1 MEVKKVVRRVTYI
14 PATKPLEIQK
24 VGIYCR
30 VSSNKRSQLESL
42 ATQISALTN
51 AVAKVSKWKLE
62 DTFIDI
68 ASGSAGIKRKEFDR
82 MIRECEAHHISIIL
96 TKSISRFGRDT
107 VETLEGIQRI
117 KAAGGRILFHEENI
131 DTDDYDSSLLISI
144 LEGFAQ
150 AENESRS
157 MNIRLGLSYRAAA
170 GTSKNFDKVI
180 YGYQKDENGKLVIDK
195 EKADVVRDIYHW
207 YLKGASILGIKRKL
221 EENEILSPTG
231 RPTWSKRTI
240 ENILSNKK
248 YIGTVK
254 LNDSITGEHEY
265 ILEEHHPAIITEYE
279 FRCVQDAKI
288 NRSNIVTDE
297 TGTHRKSTKYS
308 SKKK

>member
-1 MEVKKVVRRVTYI
+1 MAKRVLYI
-14 PATKPLEIQK
+14 PPTKPLGIQR

-42 ATQISALTN
+42 AAQISALTN
-51 AVAKVSKWKLE
+51 AVAKVSSWKLE

-68 ASGSAGIKRKEFDR
+68 ASGSVGTKRKEFDR
-82 MIRECEAHHISIIL
+82 MIQECEAHHISIIL

-117 KAAGGRILFHEENI
+117 KAAGGRILFQAENI
-131 DTDDYDSSLLISI
+131 DTDDYDSSFLISI
-144 LEGFAQ
+144 LESIAQ

-157 MNIRLGLSYRAAA
+157 TNIRLGLSFKAAA
-170 GTSKNFDKVI
+170 GTSKNFDKAI
-180 YGYQKDENGKLVIDK
+180 YGYKKDENGKLIIDK
-195 EKADVVRDIYHW
+195 EKASVVKDIYHW
-207 YLKGASILGIKRKL
+207 YLKGESILGIKRKL
-221 EENEILSPTG
+221 EENKILSPTG
-231 RPTWSKRTI
+231 RPTWSKKTI

-254 LNDSITGEHEY
+254 LNDSLTGEYAY
-265 ILEEHHPAIITEYE
+265 ILEEHHPAIITEYD
-279 FRCVQDAKI
+279 FRCVQDAKR
-288 NRSNIVTDE
+288 NRSNMITDE

>member
-1 MEVKKVVRRVTYI
+1 MAKRIIYI
-14 PATKPLEIQK
+14 PPTKPLEIQM

-42 ATQISALTN
+42 AAQVSALTN

-68 ASGSAGIKRKEFDR
+68 ASGSAGTKRKEFDR
-82 MIRECEAHHISIIL
+82 MIQECESHHISVIL

-117 KAAGGRILFHEENI
+117 KAAGGRILFQEENI
-131 DTDDYDSSLLISI
+131 DTDDYDSSFLISI
-144 LEGFAQ
+144 LESIAQ
-150 AENESRS
+150 SENESRS
-157 MNIRLGLSYRAAA
+157 MNIRLGLSFKAAA
-170 GTSKNFDKVI
+170 GTSKNFDKAI
-180 YGYQKDENGKLVIDK
+180 YGYKKDENGKLVIDK
-195 EKADVVRDIYHW
+195 EKASVVKDIYHW
-207 YLKGASILGIKRKL
+207 YLKGESILGIKRKL
-221 EENEILSPTG
+221 EERKILSPTG
-231 RPTWSKRTI
+231 RLTWSKKTI

-254 LNDSITGEHEY
+254 LNDSLTGDHSY
-265 ILEEHHPAIITEYE
+265 ILEEHHPAIITEYD
-279 FRCVQDAKI
+279 FRCVQDAKR